1 MPSKYLPPSV
11 SVRSA
16 SSVLAIAS
24 WAWASVWPVLTSLTL
39 PLTAWLAFCTYW
51 QVLLSCSQR
60 YWPIASRSALSSTG
74 RNWIARKLTQ
84 PLSPS

>member
-1 MPSKYLPPSV
+1 MRSFC
-11 SVRSA
+11 SVR
-16 SSVLAIAS
+16 AIAS
-24 WAWASVWPVLTSLTL
+24 WACASVWPVLTAFTR
-39 PLTAWLAFCTYW
+39 PVTAWLAFCTYW